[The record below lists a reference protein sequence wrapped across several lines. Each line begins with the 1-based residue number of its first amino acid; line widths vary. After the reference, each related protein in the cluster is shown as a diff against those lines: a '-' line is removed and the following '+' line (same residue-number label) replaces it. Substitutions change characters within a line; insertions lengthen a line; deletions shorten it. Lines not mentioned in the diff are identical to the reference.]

1 MTEKDLQQEKEYILT
16 VPKQE
21 GEKTYHFGAKRFK
34 TILGAVVVCF
44 ICMAGAVAYLGYN
57 FYQFRQERTD
67 FLEYQSKKGELEAQ
81 LQSLLDDNEKMLRDM
96 SEINTLET
104 KLRRALIRD
113 TDSSKLGSDLSMAA
127 PTTADTN
134 VSAPRYL
141 GQGGPGIM
149 GISEMTSV
157 LTAQNKNMEQKIDE
171 KKTSLSELLAEL
183 EGRNNKRSVFPDL
196 WPTRGGT
203 ISSLYGARTGPMN
216 GGYDW
221 HPGVDIAVEFGEPV
235 YASAMGT
242 IEIAGWNGGYGRYVR
257 INHGGG
263 YETAYGHMSGIAV
276 APGQVVRKGEII
288 GFVGSSG
295 YSTGPHVHF
304 EVFVDGQN
312 VDPMYMLKIGQ
323 KLNK

>member
-1 MTEKDLQQEKEYILT
+1 MEEKDLQKQQEYTFT
-16 VPKQE
+16 VPRAE
-21 GEKTYHFGAKRFK
+21 GQKVYHFGARRFK
-34 TILGAVVVCF
+34 LL
-44 ICMAGAVAYLGYN
+44 AGAVLICTVCMVGALGYMGYN

-67 FLEYQSKKGELEAQ
+67 FLEYQAKKGELEAQ
-81 LQSLLDDNEKMLRDM
+81 LQSLLADNEKMLRDM
-96 SEINTLET
+96 SEITTLET

-113 TDSSKLGSDLSMAA
+113 TDSTKLGSDLSSASGE
-127 PTTADTN
+127 TATAGN
-134 VSAPRYL
+134 APRYL
-141 GQGGPGIM
+141 GQGGPADLGVK
-149 GISEMTSV
+149 EMASV
-157 LTAQNKNMEQKIDE
+157 LTAQNKNMAQQIDE
-171 KKTSLSELLAEL
+171 KKTSMSELLSEL

-196 WPTRGGT
+196 WPTKGGT
-203 ISSLYGARTGPMN
+203 ISSPYGGRTGPIG

-242 IEIAGWNGGYGRYVR
+242 VEVAGWNGGYGRYVR
-257 INHGGG
+257 IDHGNG

-276 APGQVVRKGEII
+276 APGQSVRKGEII

-323 KLNK
+323 RLNK

>member
-1 MTEKDLQQEKEYILT
+1 MEEKDLQKQQEYTFT
-16 VPKQE
+16 VPRAE
-21 GEKTYHFGAKRFK
+21 GQKVYYFGARRFK
-34 TILGAVVVCF
+34 LL
-44 ICMAGAVAYLGYN
+44 AGAVLICTVCMVGALGYMGYN

-67 FLEYQSKKGELEAQ
+67 FLEYQAKKGELEAQ
-81 LQSLLDDNEKMLRDM
+81 LQSLLADNEKMLRDM
-96 SEINTLET
+96 SEITTLET

-113 TDSSKLGSDLSMAA
+113 TDSTKLGSDLSSASGE
-127 PTTADTN
+127 TATAGN
-134 VSAPRYL
+134 APRYL
-141 GQGGPGIM
+141 GQGGPADLGVK
-149 GISEMTSV
+149 EMAAV
-157 LTAQNKNMEQKIDE
+157 LTAQNKNMAQQIDE
-171 KKTSLSELLAEL
+171 KKTSMSELLSEL

-196 WPTRGGT
+196 WPTKGGT
-203 ISSLYGARTGPMN
+203 ISSPYGGRTGPIG

-242 IEIAGWNGGYGRYVR
+242 VEVAGWNGGYGRYVR
-257 INHGGG
+257 IDHGNG

-276 APGQVVRKGEII
+276 APGQSVRKGEII

-323 KLNK
+323 RLNK